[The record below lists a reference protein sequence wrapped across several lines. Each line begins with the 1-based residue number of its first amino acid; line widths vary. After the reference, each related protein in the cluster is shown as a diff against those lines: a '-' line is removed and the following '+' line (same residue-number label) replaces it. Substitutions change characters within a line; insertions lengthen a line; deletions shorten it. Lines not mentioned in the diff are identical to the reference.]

1 MQKLNRLTATQ
12 VICLAVLFVLGLASW
27 PGNAKVPIVMWL
39 SSQPVGVNEWAK
51 QFQDQFNAQ
60 NPDIDLKVEVYPS
73 VTTQREKLLVA
84 LAGGVA
90 PDIFYESSNTMGQW
104 MLSQVAT
111 PLDKYLDA
119 MPDKRDLMPDVLR
132 GVQYQGKIWALP
144 FSVWPVN
151 DLYNLDLF
159 AQQGIALPRNW
170 DEMITAARRL
180 TKVDPNSGA
189 VTVYGYRRT
198 TNDLANFI
206 DLQLAM
212 EQLGATTIDVDATK
226 STINSAEARRALTY
240 IYEVGNAGMPT
251 GRGGSDT
258 TAILNGTVA
267 VQHMFLSYTMAN
279 MVNEIKSSGR
289 NFKIARYVGP
299 ETGKDMVHH
308 NAGTLFMVSSTK
320 YPDAA
325 WRVMQAWIERNN
337 LKNYLMAHGSTLS
350 VRISQAT
357 DNDLRSRPYAEEM
370 MFSLVPP
377 ITSYGPTNPFFT
389 EFRLPAGAFLTQAIN
404 GQISIESALEQAQ
417 KMIDTIIAEQI
428 AYLQGK

>member
-1 MQKLNRLTATQ
+1 MSKLYRLTTQ
-12 VICLAVLFVLGLASW
+12 VVCLALLLVLGSAVL
-27 PGNAKVPIVMWL
+27 PVNAKVPIVMWL
-39 SSQPVGVNEWAK
+39 SSQPVGVNDWAK
-51 QFQDQFNAQ
+51 QFQDEFNAQ
-60 NPDIDLKVEVYPS
+60 NPDIDLTVEVYPS
-73 VTTQREKLLVA
+73 VSTQREKLLIA
-84 LAGGVA
+84 IAGGVA
-90 PDIFYESSNTMGQW
+90 PDIFYESSNAMGQW
-104 MLSQVAT
+104 MLNQVAT

-159 AQQGIALPRNW
+159 SQQGIALPRDW

-189 VTVYGYRRT
+189 VIVNGYRRAT
-198 TNDLANFI
+198 SDLANFI

-212 EQLGATTIDVDATK
+212 EQLGATVIDVDATK
-226 STINSAEARRALTY
+226 SSINSMEGRQALNY
-240 IYEVGNAGMPT
+240 MYELGLAGMPN

-267 VQHMFLSYTMAN
+267 VQHMFLTYTMAN
-279 MVNEIKSSGR
+279 MVSEIQASGR
-289 NFKIARYVGP
+289 NFRVARYVGP
-299 ETGKDMVHH
+299 EAGKDLVHH
-308 NAGTLFMVSSTK
+308 NAGTLFMVSNTK

-325 WRVMQAWIERNN
+325 WRVMQAWIERDN

-389 EFRLPAGAFLTQAIN
+389 AFRLPAGAFITQALK

-417 KMIDTIIAEQI
+417 SLIDTIIAEEV
-428 AYLQGK
+428 ATLQSK